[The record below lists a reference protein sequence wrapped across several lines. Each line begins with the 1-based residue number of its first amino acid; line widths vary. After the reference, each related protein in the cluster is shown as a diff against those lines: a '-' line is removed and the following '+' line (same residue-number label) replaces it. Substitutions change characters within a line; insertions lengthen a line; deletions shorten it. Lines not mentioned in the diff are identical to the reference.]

1 MASQRC
7 KLSVKVKYW
16 DGHGCLLRIAGILT
30 PGRSSP
36 RMRWHLTASAFA
48 PSAMRT
54 TTSAMRF
61 TDGSCKS
68 SPSAWRQPDC
78 SCWICMATVLEQPEV
93 VTAGLVPDPMLP
105 MPYRIQRVK
114 QQTYDTFTLEIL
126 PEDSG
131 KRFSFAPGQFNML
144 YVFGVGEV
152 PISISS
158 DPDDAPLLKHTTRVV
173 GTVTKAMRQL
183 KRGDTIGIRGPF
195 GTHWPVEEAAGRDVV
210 IVAGG
215 IGLAPLRPALYRLM
229 AEREKFRK
237 IVLLY
242 GTRTPE
248 DMLYRHELEH
258 WRGKFDL
265 EIQVTVDR
273 AASSWRGNVGVVT
286 TMIPRA
292 PFDPS
297 NTAAFICGPE
307 VMMRFTAME
316 LQKRGVATERMDLSL
331 ERNMKCGIGLCGHCQ
346 YGPVFTCKE
355 GPVFS
360 CDCIAAL
367 LGRAEV

>member
-1 MASQRC
+1 MA
-7 KLSVKVKYW
+7 
-16 DGHGCLLRIAGILT
+16 
-30 PGRSSP
+30 
-36 RMRWHLTASAFA
+36 
-48 PSAMRT
+48 
-54 TTSAMRF
+54 TTS
-61 TDGSCKS
+61 D
-68 SPSAWRQPDC
+68 QL
-78 SCWICMATVLEQPEV
+78 ATAPVNVE
-93 VTAGLVPDPMLP
+93 PMLP
-105 MPYRIQRVK
+105 TPYRIQRVK
-114 QQTYDTFTLEIL
+114 QETDDTFTLEL
-126 PEDSG
+126 VPADSAEG
-131 KRFSFAPGQFNML
+131 SSFAPGQFNML
-144 YVFGVGEV
+144 YVYGVGEV

-158 DPDDAPLLKHTTRVV
+158 DPSEAPLIQHTTRVV
-173 GTVTKAMRQL
+173 GTVTKAMRL
-183 KRGDTIGIRGPF
+183 VKRGDMLGIRGPF
-195 GTHWPVEEAAGRDVV
+195 GTHWPVEEVVGRDVV

-229 AEREKFRK
+229 AQREKYRK

-248 DMLYRHELEH
+248 DILYRHELEH

-316 LQKRGVATERMDLSL
+316 LQKRGVATDRTYLSM

-346 YGPVFTCKE
+346 YGAVFTCKD

-360 CDCIAAL
+360 YGQIVAL

>member
-1 MASQRC
+1 
-7 KLSVKVKYW
+7 
-16 DGHGCLLRIAGILT
+16 
-30 PGRSSP
+30 
-36 RMRWHLTASAFA
+36 
-48 PSAMRT
+48 
-54 TTSAMRF
+54 
-61 TDGSCKS
+61 
-68 SPSAWRQPDC
+68 
-78 SCWICMATVLEQPEV
+78 
-93 VTAGLVPDPMLP
+93 MLP
-105 MPYRIQRVK
+105 IPYRIQRVK
-114 QQTYDTFTLEIL
+114 QETDDTFTLEL
-126 PEDSG
+126 VPTDAAEG
-131 KRFSFAPGQFNML
+131 FSFSPGQFNML
-144 YVFGVGEV
+144 YVYGVGEV

-158 DPDDAPLLKHTTRVV
+158 DPCDAPLIQHTTRVV
-173 GTVTKAMRQL
+173 GTVTKAMRLL
-183 KRGDTIGIRGPF
+183 KRGDMLGIRGPF
-195 GTHWPVEEAAGRDVV
+195 GTHWPVEDANGQDVV

-229 AEREKFRK
+229 AQREKYRK

-248 DMLYRHELEH
+248 DILYRHELEH

-273 AASSWRGNVGVVT
+273 SASTWRGNVGVVT

-316 LQKRGVATERMDLSL
+316 LHKRGVATERTYLSI

-346 YGPVFTCKE
+346 YGPVFTCKD

-360 CDCIAAL
+360 INRVAAL